1 MKPFRSNYIKVLL
14 LPISQEIEYG
24 EPSNINF
31 LKKKK
36 KDLSLFSVLR
46 TRGTCES
53 AKVI

>member
-36 KDLSLFSVLR
+36 KRPQSFFSFKDMWEVR
-46 TRGTCES
+46 VS
-53 AKVI
+53 